1 MEGVGELSRTH
12 GCGKISADHVGKSVV
27 LMGWVQ
33 RRRDHGGV
41 IFLDLRDRSGTVQV
55 VLSPD
60 IRKETFD
67 KGQTVRPEYVLA
79 VWGEVRRRPPGTE
92 NPNMATGEV
101 EVAGY
106 GIRILNA
113 ARSLPFYPSDA
124 SDVDEALRLRYRYL
138 DLRRPECWQTF
149 ALRHKAAMVIRD
161 FLTKRDF
168 LEIETPMLTKSTPE
182 GARDYLVPS
191 RLNPGHFYALP
202 QSPQLFKQI
211 LMIAGFERYFQ
222 FARCFRDEDLRADRQ
237 PEFTQL
243 DLEMSFVN
251 EQDIQSLTEEMLAEL
266 FKQVL
271 GKELTIPFSRLT
283 YRDAIDH
290 YGSDKPDL
298 RFGMKIID
306 ITSQVRDSSCK
317 VFSDA
322 VRQGG
327 VVRGIR
333 VPGGGAFSR
342 KVLDELGKMAV
353 SWGAKGLA
361 WFQLGED
368 GVRSPLA
375 KLFTPEELEDLV
387 RAMEGEKG
395 DLLLFIADGEDIA
408 ASVLGQLRL
417 EMADRLG
424 LVDPEQF
431 SFVWITDFPLLDY
444 NEEEKRYEAMHH
456 PFTAPKEEDIPLLE
470 TDPLRVR
477 SRAYDLVLNG
487 TEIGGGSIRNHS
499 RQLQEQIFQVIGLSR
514 EAMEDK
520 FGFLLEALDYGAPP
534 HGGIA
539 FGFDRMLML
548 MLHLNTIRDVI
559 AFPKTQSATCL
570 LTKAPA
576 PVTPKQLAELH
587 ITCTDDKVKLWR

>member
-1 MEGVGELSRTH
+1 MSVEGVGELSRTH
-12 GCGKISADHVGKSVV
+12 SCGRLSVDHVGQSVV
-27 LMGWVQ
+27 LMGWAH

-41 IFLDLRDRSGTVQV
+41 IFLDLRDRSGMVQV

-60 IRKETFD
+60 ISEEAFEN
-67 KGQTVRPEYVLA
+67 GQAVRPEYVVA
-79 VWGEVRRRPPGTE
+79 VWGKVRRRPPGTE
-92 NPNMATGEV
+92 NPNMVTGEI
-101 EVAGY
+101 EVAAE

-124 SDVDEALRLRYRYL
+124 PSVDEALRLRYRYL
-138 DLRRPECWQTF
+138 DLRRPECWEVF
-149 ALRHKAAMVIRD
+149 AMRHRAAMVIRE
-161 FLTKRDF
+161 FLSKKDF
-168 LEIETPMLTKSTPE
+168 LEIETPMLTRSTPE

-191 RLNPGHFYALP
+191 RLNPGQFYALP

-243 DLEMSFVN
+243 DIEMSFVN
-251 EQDIQSLTEEMLAEL
+251 EEDVRSLTEEMLAEL
-266 FKQVL
+266 FRQVL
-271 GKELTIPFSRLT
+271 GRDLATPFPRLT
-283 YRDAIDH
+283 YQEAIEL

-298 RFGMKIID
+298 RFGLEIID
-306 ITSQVRDSSCK
+306 VSSQVRESSCK
-317 VFSDA
+317 VFADA
-322 VRQGG
+322 VRHGG

-333 VPGGGAFSR
+333 VPGGASFSR
-342 KVLDELGKMAV
+342 KVLDDLTKLVV

-361 WFQLGED
+361 WFQLSGD

-375 KLFTPEELEDLV
+375 KMFTPEELKGIV
-387 RAMEGEKG
+387 SSMKGENG
-395 DLLLFIADGEDIA
+395 DLLLFIADKPELA

-417 EMADRLG
+417 EMANRLG
-424 LVDPEQF
+424 LMNHDEF
-431 SFVWITDFPLLDY
+431 SFVWITDFPLLEY
-444 NEEEKRYEAMHH
+444 NEEEKRYEAVHH
-456 PFTAPKEEDIPLLE
+456 PFTAPREEDIPLLE

-499 RQLQEQIFQVIGLSR
+499 RQVQEKIFQVIGLSQ

-539 FGFDRMLML
+539 FGFDRLLML

-570 LTKAPA
+570 LTRAPA
-576 PVTPKQLAELH
+576 PVTPK
-587 ITCTDDKVKLWR
+587 